1 MLILENTALIVV
13 DFQGN
18 LAHSMYEKYQLFENA
33 QKIIKGASVFGIPLL
48 AAEQTP
54 DKLGS
59 TIPEI
64 DNLLSGIQ
72 HISKTNF
79 NCCDNERFMRELKSL
94 NRNQILLTGIEA
106 HICIYQTTMG
116 LLSLGYEVH
125 IIADATSSR
134 TEMNRNIGIEK
145 MKAGGANLT
154 STEIVLFE
162 LLKSAEHEKFRE
174 IIKIVK

>member
-1 MLILENTALIVV
+1 MLILENMALIVV

-18 LAHSMYEKYQLFENA
+18 LAHSMYEKHQLFENA
-33 QKIIKGASVFGIPLL
+33 QKIIKGASIFGIPLL
-48 AAEQTP
+48 VVEQTP

-79 NCCDNERFMRELKSL
+79 NCCDNEYFIRELKSL
-94 NRNQILLTGIEA
+94 NRNQILLTGIET
-106 HICIYQTTMG
+106 HICLYQTAMG

-125 IIADATSSR
+125 IVADATSSR
-134 TEMNRNIGIEK
+134 TERNRNIGLEK
-145 MKAGGANLT
+145 MKDSGASLT
-154 STEIVLFE
+154 STEIMLFE
-162 LLKSAEHEKFRE
+162 LLKTAEHEKFRE